1 MTIAFMR
8 LLHRCE
14 FFKGVE
20 VAKEGLLRQSTMTP
34 CETRCASLFPPSG
47 GGRRCGTIRRN
58 ARVMVRRKSA
68 LRNEGLMDANDKY
81 ACAELIQAWGLYR
94 DQGKW
99 PQLLATF
106 VPEGQIAVSWFSGSF
121 REFVD
126 RCRQSFEAGQRSK
139 HLIFP
144 SVVRLAGDRALA
156 ETNIVIL
163 VRQKIVGV
171 IADMTSYARFL
182 DRLERRGG
190 RWGIAERAA
199 IYERDRLDPVEP
211 SEAFDKLFAAS
222 DLSIYPEAYR
232 YMAARLNAAGRA
244 LAPVVHCDGSA
255 QTAQLY
261 ARYEAWLGGT

>member
-1 MTIAFMR
+1 
-8 LLHRCE
+8 
-14 FFKGVE
+14 
-20 VAKEGLLRQSTMTP
+20 
-34 CETRCASLFPPSG
+34 
-47 GGRRCGTIRRN
+47 
-58 ARVMVRRKSA
+58 
-68 LRNEGLMDANDKY
+68 MDTADKY
-81 ACAELIQAWGLYR
+81 ACAELIQSWGFCR

-99 PQLLATF
+99 PELTAIF
-106 VPEGQIAVSWFSGSF
+106 APEGEIAVSWFSGSY

-139 HLIFP
+139 HHLFSP
-144 SVVRLAGDRALA
+144 VVRVAGDRALA

-163 VRQKIVGV
+163 VRQKIAGV
-171 IADMTSYARFL
+171 LADMTSHARFL

-190 RWGIAERAA
+190 RWAIVERAA
-199 IYERDRLDPVEP
+199 IYERDRLDPAEP

-232 YMAARLNAAGRA
+232 YMAARLNAVGRT